1 MKSHQNQILDE
12 ELGFSVISH
21 IDDEL
26 IAGKIP
32 KYHRE
37 NKNAIL
43 LKLKYGNSK
52 VRNNKLLSKS
62 IQYYEQQLKG
72 NMEAVYSI
80 PYIDVNDDDADPTL
94 PTDIWTIMKTLKK

>member
-1 MKSHQNQILDE
+1 MKSHQNQIIDE

-26 IAGKIP
+26 ITSKIP

-52 VRNNKLLSKS
+52 VRNDKLLSKS

-80 PYIDVNDDDADPTL
+80 PYIDVNDDDADPT
-94 PTDIWTIMKTLKK
+94 